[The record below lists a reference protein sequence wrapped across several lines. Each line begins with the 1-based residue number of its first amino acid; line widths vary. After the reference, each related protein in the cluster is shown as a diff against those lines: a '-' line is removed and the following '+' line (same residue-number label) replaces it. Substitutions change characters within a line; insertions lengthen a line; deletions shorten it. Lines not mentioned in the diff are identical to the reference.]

1 MKIFVSYSRADGGEF
16 AGKVYDYFKTNSHDV
31 FTDVNNI
38 NAGDPWSKVIEEN
51 ISTSDIFIVILT
63 FAALSSGE
71 VEREV
76 LQAQRERKKIVP
88 AKYKNIRFDEVPW
101 NLNTHQGIEFES
113 KDEIVT
119 RLYEKIFHRA
129 APQPK
134 QKRNFHLYHLLLGII
149 IIVIYSIVEIS
160 VEVPPGVSG
169 SLIVI
174 GLVVLIVWIIRVN
187 K

>member
-1 MKIFVSYSRADGGEF
+1 VSYSRADGGEF
-16 AGKVYDYFKTNSHDV
+16 AGKVYDYFRTNSHDV

-51 ISTSDIFIVILT
+51 ISTSDIFVVILT

-76 LQAQRERKKIVP
+76 LQAQRGRKKIVP

-101 NLNTHQGIEFES
+101 GLNANQGIEFES

-119 RLYEKIFHRA
+119 RLYEKIFHRVP
-129 APQPK
+129 PQPE
-134 QKRNFHLYHLLLGII
+134 QKRNFHLYHLLLGIVIMVIMPI
-149 IIVIYSIVEIS
+149 ILGIS
-160 VEVPPGVSG
+160 LKAPGG
-169 SLIVI
+169 FEWLMLIGVA
-174 GLVVLIVWIIRVN
+174 VLIVWVIRVIR
-187 K
+187 

>member
-1 MKIFVSYSRADGGEF
+1 VSYSRADGGEF
-16 AGKVYDYFKTNSHDV
+16 AGKVYDYFRDNSQEV

-38 NAGDPWSKVIEEN
+38 NAGDPWSKTIEEN
-51 ISTSDIFIVILT
+51 ISTSDIFVVILT
-63 FAALSSGE
+63 FATLRSGE
-71 VEREV
+71 VEKEV

-101 NLNTHQGIEFES
+101 GLNTHQGIEFES

-134 QKRNFHLYHLLLGII
+134 QNRNFHLYHLLLGIVIMVIMPI
-149 IIVIYSIVEIS
+149 ILSIS
-160 VEVPPGVSG
+160 LKVPPGG
-169 SLIVI
+169 FEWLILI
-174 GLVVLIVWIIRVN
+174 GVVVLIVWIIRVIR
-187 K
+187 